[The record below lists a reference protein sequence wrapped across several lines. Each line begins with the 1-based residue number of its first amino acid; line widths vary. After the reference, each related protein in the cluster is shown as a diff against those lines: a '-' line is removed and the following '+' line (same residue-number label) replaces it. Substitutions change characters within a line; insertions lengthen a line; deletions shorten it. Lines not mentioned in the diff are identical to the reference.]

1 MIQSSTSIAATTPTQ
16 AARSSA
22 TAQQA
27 PAGDGYSGSVPA
39 EADQLYKGDPALMP
53 SQAKKGDEM
62 LYLALGVAIGC
73 VCCAS
78 NGKNNA

>member
-1 MIQSSTSIAATTPTQ
+1 MIQSSTSVLATQ
-16 AARSSA
+16 ANPANRNSA
-22 TAQQA
+22 PAQQA
-27 PAGDGYSGSVPA
+27 AAGDGYAGSVPSQ
-39 EADQLYKGDPALMP
+39 ADELYKGDPALMP

-78 NGKNNA
+78 NGK